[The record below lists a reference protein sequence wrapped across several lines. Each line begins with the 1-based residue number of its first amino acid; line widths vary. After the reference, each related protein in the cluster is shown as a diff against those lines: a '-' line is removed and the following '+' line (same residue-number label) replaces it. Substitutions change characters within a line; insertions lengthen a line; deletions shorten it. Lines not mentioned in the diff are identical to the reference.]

1 MKLSSDFKE
10 VSRLT
15 VFGAE
20 MQQKTVAESKFLQFN
35 NNRFYV
41 SDGITPLPL
50 SYLFLKELVEFKT
63 RWAKE

>member
-20 MQQKTVAESKFLQFN
+20 MQQNTVAESKFLQFN
-35 NNRFYV
+35 NNRFYF
-41 SDGITPLPL
+41 SDGIIPLPL